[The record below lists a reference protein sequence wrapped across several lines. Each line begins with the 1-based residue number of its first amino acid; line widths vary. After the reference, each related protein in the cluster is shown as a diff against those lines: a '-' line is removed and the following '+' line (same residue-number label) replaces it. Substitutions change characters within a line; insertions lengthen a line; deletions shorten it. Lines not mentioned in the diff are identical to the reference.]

1 MYHIPKEEIPKSY
14 FPKVGRLEV
23 GQYYALLSYDNIYC
37 FAHVLETTE
46 DFFVAETFYANIF
59 NGIIVYLHRKK
70 GSFIKKRE
78 ITESIFRQ
86 ALDLFEKGK
95 KQFLSMEFAKNQL
108 THKMQFS
115 QFYFYFINNDNSEI
129 TFGYVSDEI
138 SFRNR
143 IYEVIEIDLVKDFI
157 VTWRLTDFNEHVND
171 YCYSI
176 EPKTFD
182 KAKKLF
188 DMLDHCIA
196 TFMKSHLE

>member
-1 MYHIPKEEIPKSY
+1 MYHIQKEEIPKSY

-37 FAHVLETTE
+37 FAHVLEITE

-108 THKMQFS
+108 TLKMQFS
-115 QFYFYFINNDNSEI
+115 QFYFYFINNDNNAI
-129 TFGYVSDEI
+129 KFGYVSDEI
-138 SFRNR
+138 TFRNR
-143 IYEVIEIDLVKDFI
+143 IYEVIEIDLVKDCI
-157 VTWRLTDFNEHVND
+157 VNWRLTDFNEYVND

-176 EPKTFD
+176 DPMTFD

-188 DMLDHCIA
+188 DILDHCLA
-196 TFMKSHLE
+196 TFMKSYLE

>member
-1 MYHIPKEEIPKSY
+1 MYHIQKEEIPKSY

-95 KQFLSMEFAKNQL
+95 KQFLSMDFAKTQL
-108 THKMQFS
+108 AHEMQFG
-115 QFYFYFINNDNSEI
+115 QFYFYSNDNNVI
-129 TFGYVSDEI
+129 NFGYVSEEI
-138 SFRNR
+138 SYRNR
-143 IYEVIEIDLVKDFI
+143 IYEVIEIDFVKDCI
-157 VTWRLTDFNEHVND
+157 VTWKLTDFEGFLNI
-171 YCYSI
+171 CYSI
-176 EPKTFD
+176 DPMTFD

-188 DMLDHCIA
+188 DILDHCIA

>member
-1 MYHIPKEEIPKSY
+1 MYHIQKEEIPKSY

-46 DFFVAETFYANIF
+46 DFFVAETFYANF
-59 NGIIVYLHRKK
+59 YNGEIVYLQRKK
-70 GSFIKKRE
+70 GSF
-78 ITESIFRQ
+78 
-86 ALDLFEKGK
+86 
-95 KQFLSMEFAKNQL
+95 QL

-138 SFRNR
+138 SFHNR

-196 TFMKSHLE
+196 TFMKSYLE

>member
-37 FAHVLETTE
+37 FAHVLEITE
-46 DFFVAETFYANIF
+46 DFFVAETFYANIYD
-59 NGIIVYLHRKK
+59 GIIVYLHRKK
-70 GSFIKKRE
+70 GPFIKKRE

-95 KQFLSMEFAKNQL
+95 KQFLSMEFTKIQL
-108 THKMQFS
+108 KHEMQFG
-115 QFYFYFINNDNSEI
+115 QFYFYFINNDNNAI
-129 TFGYVSDEI
+129 KFGYVSDEI
-138 SFRNR
+138 TFRNR
-143 IYEVIEIDLVKDFI
+143 IYEVIEIDLVKDCI
-157 VTWRLTDFNEHVND
+157 VNWRLTDFNEYVND

-176 EPKTFD
+176 DPMTFD

-188 DMLDHCIA
+188 GILDHCIA
-196 TFMKSHLE
+196 TFMKSYLE